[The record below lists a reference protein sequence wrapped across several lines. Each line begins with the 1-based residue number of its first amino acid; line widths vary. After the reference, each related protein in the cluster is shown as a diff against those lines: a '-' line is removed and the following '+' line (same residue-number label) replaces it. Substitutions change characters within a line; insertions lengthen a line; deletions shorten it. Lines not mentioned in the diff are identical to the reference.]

1 MAAVVEPSA
10 IAPMPTAAG
19 LRLSPLTQAVGL
31 CLGYIATAWLG
42 LNVVAYADTAPAAWL
57 ATSFL
62 ICAVLMLKGRARQ
75 VVVGVCLAS
84 TLILALIAH
93 WTLLTALV
101 LTILTGCETVMAC
114 WLMRRLSK
122 TPRMGSLKQAG
133 RIIAQVILPTTVASS
148 LTAGLLCQLIF
159 GRGFGGLTFE
169 WFCGHGF
176 GMATMLPTLLLLA
189 SPDRS
194 TPPRKTWAEKIL
206 LAAALA
212 VFAVAPYSGNTV
224 VSSVTYLL
232 IVPAATVMAFRLG
245 PKMTVVAILILNTL
259 SQVQGFLHPNLMAWG
274 VPMRVST
281 YILVGQLYLAGVY
294 CNALLTGLAID
305 YQARMKRLME
315 TKTSIARRAR
325 CRAIQASRAK
335 TEFLAT
341 MSHEIRTPLN
351 GVIGFTQLLLK
362 RPVLEA
368 EVREQIELIGSSGAA
383 LLTVV
388 NDILD
393 FSKVEAGEVTL
404 DPQPVRLAAVAEEA
418 LAIVQAE
425 ADRKHLQ
432 LQLKVEGQTDATH
445 LVDGQRLR
453 QVLINLLNNAI
464 KFTSEG
470 RVTLTVS
477 SAPHAT
483 RFAVSDTGVGIKAEA
498 LPRLFQRFSQADSSI
513 TRTYGGTGLGLA
525 ISKGMVE
532 LMGGHIGVESVLG
545 AGSTFWFEL
554 SPPLAEAIHEDEADA
569 IEEIGVSAH
578 VLLVDDHPVNR
589 QLGVAVLTLLGC
601 TVDTAADGRD
611 AVDAVA
617 VTAYDLVFM
626 DVHMPVMDGL
636 EATRII
642 RALSGPASRTPI
654 VTMSADVMPEQ
665 VARCVAVG
673 MNDRVSKPLN
683 IEDLHACLVR
693 WIGRDSEG
701 HARAA

>member
-1 MAAVVEPSA
+1 M
-10 IAPMPTAAG
+10 
-19 LRLSPLTQAVGL
+19 
-31 CLGYIATAWLG
+31 
-42 LNVVAYADTAPAAWL
+42 
-57 ATSFL
+57 
-62 ICAVLMLKGRARQ
+62 
-75 VVVGVCLAS
+75 
-84 TLILALIAH
+84 
-93 WTLLTALV
+93 
-101 LTILTGCETVMAC
+101 
-114 WLMRRLSK
+114 
-122 TPRMGSLKQAG
+122 
-133 RIIAQVILPTTVASS
+133 
-148 LTAGLLCQLIF
+148 
-159 GRGFGGLTFE
+159 
-169 WFCGHGF
+169 
-176 GMATMLPTLLLLA
+176 
-189 SPDRS
+189 
-194 TPPRKTWAEKIL
+194 
-206 LAAALA
+206 
-212 VFAVAPYSGNTV
+212 
-224 VSSVTYLL
+224 
-232 IVPAATVMAFRLG
+232 
-245 PKMTVVAILILNTL
+245 
-259 SQVQGFLHPNLMAWG
+259 
-274 VPMRVST
+274 
-281 YILVGQLYLAGVY
+281 
-294 CNALLTGLAID
+294 TGLAID

-315 TKTSIARRAR
+315 TKTAIARRAR
-325 CRAIQASRAK
+325 ARAIQASRAK

-368 EVREQIELIGSSGAA
+368 EVRDQIELIGSSGAA
-383 LLTVV
+383 LLSVV

-404 DPQPVRLAAVAEEA
+404 NPQPVRLAAVAEEA

-425 ADRKHLQ
+425 AERKRLE
-432 LQLKVEGQTDATH
+432 LRLKVEGQTDATH

-464 KFTSEG
+464 KFTAEG
-470 RVTLTVS
+470 RVILTVS

-483 RFAVSDTGVGIKAEA
+483 RFTVTDTGVGIKAEA

-525 ISKGMVE
+525 ISKGLVE
-532 LMGGHIGVESVLG
+532 LMGGRMGVESTPG

-554 SPPLAEAIHEDEADA
+554 SPPLAEAVDQDEADT
-569 IEEIGVSAH
+569 IEEAGVSAH

-611 AVDAVA
+611 AVDAVT

-636 EATRII
+636 EATCAI
-642 RALSGPASRTPI
+642 RALAGPASRTPI

>member
-1 MAAVVEPSA
+1 MAAIAETSA
-10 IAPMPTAAG
+10 IAPGPTI
-19 LRLSPLTQAVGL
+19 RLSPLVQAVGL
-31 CLGYIATAWLG
+31 SLGYVATAWLG
-42 LNVVAYADTAPAAWL
+42 LNVVIYSTKAPAAWL

-62 ICAVLMLKGRARQ
+62 ICAVLMLKGRTRAL
-75 VVVGVCLAS
+75 VIGACLAA
-84 TLILALIAH
+84 T
-93 WTLLTALV
+93 LV
-101 LTILTGCETVMAC
+101 LTLMAGWTLVTGSVFTVLTGCETVMAC

-122 TPRMGSLKQAG
+122 TPRLGSLKQAG

-148 LTAGLLCQLIF
+148 LTAGVLCQLIF
-159 GRGFGGLTFE
+159 GRGLASLTFE

-176 GMATMLPTLLLLA
+176 GMAIMLPTLLLLA

-194 TPPRKTWAEKIL
+194 TPPRKTWVEKIL

-224 VSSVTYLL
+224 IGAVTYLL

-259 SQVQGFLHPNLMAWG
+259 NQVQGFLHPNPMAWG
-274 VPMRVST
+274 VPMRVGT
-281 YILVGQLYLAGVY
+281 LILVGQLYLAGVY

-305 YQARMKRLME
+305 YQARIKRLME

-325 CRAIQASRAK
+325 FRALQASRAK

-404 DPQPVRLAAVAEEA
+404 DPQPVRLGAVAEEA

-432 LQLKVEGQTDATH
+432 LRLKVEGQTDATH

-464 KFTSEG
+464 KFTAEG

-477 SAPHAT
+477 SAPHTT
-483 RFAVSDTGVGIKAEA
+483 RFSVSDTGVGIKAEA

-525 ISKGMVE
+525 ISKGLVD
-532 LMGGHIGVESVLG
+532 LMGGRIGVESVQG

-554 SPPLAEAIHEDEADA
+554 SPPLAEALDEDEADVIQEA
-569 IEEIGVSAH
+569 GVSAH

-636 EATRII
+636 EATRAI
-642 RALSGPASRTPI
+642 RALPGPASRTPI